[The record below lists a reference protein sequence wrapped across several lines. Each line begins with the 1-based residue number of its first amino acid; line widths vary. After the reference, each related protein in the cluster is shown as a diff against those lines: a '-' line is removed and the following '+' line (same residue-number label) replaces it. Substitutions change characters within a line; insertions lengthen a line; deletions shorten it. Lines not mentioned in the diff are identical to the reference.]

1 MTYEQHIERLRN
13 MRPTIDCGPPRA
25 HPFTNKR
32 EQDKRREFAAIE
44 FDNKLLLERLAKVVQ
59 QKTIDNEI
67 DKSIDMHAR
76 FKKKLA
82 LRGKQLEM
90 QKITEENL
98 RLLKRIQKVPPAYNR
113 FEWEEDAKRKDHIK
127 RCMCL
132 YPEFYERLD
141 KEKEMKSMKR
151 ASTAGLPPLPNGG
164 FRGVQSLANGSSR
177 AGLSTAGNTRM
188 PGTPNTRMPGTPN
201 TGRMPGT
208 PNTGRGTPSRG
219 KNTGNIGST
228 SRPGTR
234 G

>member
-1 MTYEQHIERLRN
+1 

-67 DKSIDMHAR
+67 DKSIDMHAK

-90 QKITEENL
+90 QKMTEENL

-113 FEWEEDAKRKDHIK
+113 FEWEEDARRKEHIK

-141 KEKEMKSMKR
+141 KEKAMKKMQR
-151 ASTAGLPPLPNGG
+151 ASTAGGGLPPLPGG
-164 FRGVQSLANGSSR
+164 NFRGIQSMASSR
-177 AGLSTAGNTRM
+177 AGLSTAGNTA
-188 PGTPNTRMPGTPN
+188 RMPGTPN

-208 PNTGRGTPSRG
+208 PNTGRMQGTPNTGRMPGTPTTRG
-219 KNTGNIGST
+219 KNTGPIGSA